1 MRIPSRAGLLA
12 ALVLACPLYAIA
24 DPGKPGG
31 DMPSHG
37 HDGPRLFLVLRMADA
52 LDLSDEKALE
62 VSRLLK
68 QADEKRDELRRQRF
82 ELEDKIRGAL
92 RQSKPDEATL
102 AKLVDQAAELHK
114 QQERVAED
122 SFIALKKV
130 LTVEQQAK
138 LVLLRTRLRHEF
150 GPHMRG
156 MDEHRGHGGR
166 GHGPGREHGP
176 DDGPDSGPPPGP
188 AGQAGPEEDE
198 G

>member
-1 MRIPSRAGLLA
+1 MRIHSRAGLLA
-12 ALVLACPLYAIA
+12 ALLLACPLYAIA
-24 DPGKPGG
+24 DPGKPSG
-31 DMPSHG
+31 DMPPHG

-68 QADEKRDELRRQRF
+68 QADEKRDELRRKRF
-82 ELEDKIRGAL
+82 DLEDKIRAAL

-122 SFIALKKV
+122 SFAAMKKV

-156 MDEHRGHGGR
+156 MGEHRGHGGR
-166 GHGPGREHGP
+166 GPGHERGP
-176 DDGPDSGPPPGP
+176 DGGPDPGPPPGP
-188 AGQAGPEEDE
+188 AVQPGPEEDE